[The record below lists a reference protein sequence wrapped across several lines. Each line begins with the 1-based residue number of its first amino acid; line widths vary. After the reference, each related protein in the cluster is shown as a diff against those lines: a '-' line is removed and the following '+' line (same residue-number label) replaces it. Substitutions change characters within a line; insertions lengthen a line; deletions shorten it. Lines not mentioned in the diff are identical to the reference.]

1 MQLVVTIFEKRMNTT
16 LSIIKLLVSEQFESK
31 KKRKKRKQQQQH
43 YLQSRMNSLYFEISH

>member
-31 KKRKKRKQQQQH
+31 KKTKEKETTTTT
-43 YLQSRMNSLYFEISH
+43 LFTE